1 MDILLNFYQ
10 AYSEYAAKF
19 LGFWGDKGSR
29 FFWLYLL
36 SSLIIAYAVF
46 RHQKKRDK
54 TQDRFLTFLFPKSV
68 WSHPDA
74 WLDVRYFFF
83 HGLIGHF
90 FIAGLSTMG
99 LLSGLH
105 LTIGIESYDGLN
117 NVSQFGTHLTLG
129 VAVLVLTILVIIGD
143 FISFFI
149 HYLQHKVPLLWQ
161 FHKVHHAGEV
171 MHPLSNAREHP
182 IDNLTYNFFTNFIA
196 GLVLGLILMVLN
208 YKPSMLTVLG
218 FSITT
223 TIFNLGA
230 YHFRHSHIWLKWP
243 GIWSKLLGS
252 PAHHH
257 VHHSRHPDHLDKN
270 FAFKFPVW
278 DILFGTYIMPED
290 NKDVE
295 FGIVEDNSELN
306 SCINL
311 YMIPFRDA
319 YRVLKGTYNNGETSK
334 PVGDASLNQTLIR
347 AADLIPEP
355 KI

>member
-1 MDILLNFYQ
+1 MDSLLNFYQ
-10 AYSEYAAKF
+10 AYGEYAAKF
-19 LGFWGDKGSR
+19 LGFLGDKGSR

-36 SSLIIAYAVF
+36 SSLLIAYAVF
-46 RHQKKRDK
+46 QHQKKTDK
-54 TQDRFLTFLFPKSV
+54 TQNQFLSFLFPKSV

-90 FIAGLSTMG
+90 LIAGLSYLG
-99 LLSGLH
+99 LYYGIQ
-105 LTIGIESYDGLN
+105 LTIGIEPYDRLSD
-117 NVSQFGTHLTLG
+117 VSQFGSHLTFG
-129 VAVLVLTILVIIGD
+129 VAVLVFLIISVVGD
-143 FISFFI
+143 FISFYI
-149 HYLQHKVPLLWQ
+149 HYLQHKIPLLWQ
-161 FHKVHHAGEV
+161 FHKIHHAGEV

-182 IDNLTYNFFTNFIA
+182 IDNLTYNFFSHFFTGI
-196 GLVLGLILMVLN
+196 VLGLILMVLN
-208 YKPSMLTVLG
+208 YKPAMLTVLG
-218 FSITT
+218 FSVIT

-295 FGIVEDNSELN
+295 FGIVEESSELN

-311 YMIPFRDA
+311 YIIPFRDA
-319 YRVLKGTYNNGETSK
+319 YRVLKGTYNNGETSET
-334 PVGDASLNQTLIR
+334 VETASLNQSLIR
-347 AADLIPEP
+347 PADLIPEP